1 MDNVSVTVNIPTKS
15 DFTDVTQEAINDCTM
30 ITKFN
35 AMNSSL
41 YCNCH
46 YANCSN
52 YDKTYGKC
60 IPNGGLNASIMMV
73 DAFPSEYETVAGAF
87 TEEKGYL
94 LNEALKGTKYKRS
107 DIYCTNIIKCSNI
120 QETNENMIFHCL
132 EEYFYKELD
141 LVKPKKIIFTYSAY
155 QACLKYKIVP
165 HVGNVNYFTKIHT
178 TIRNLEMDMFIVY
191 DIKTLTL
198 QQRDAFKQGMKM
210 ILQ

>member
-1 MDNVSVTVNIPTKS
+1 MDNPSVTVNILIKS
-15 DFTDVTQEAINDCTM
+15 DFTDITQEAINDCTT
-30 ITKFN
+30 IAKFN
-35 AMNSSL
+35 AMNSAL

-46 YANCSN
+46 YTNCSN
-52 YDKTYGKC
+52 CDKTHGKC
-60 IPNGGLNASIMMV
+60 ISNGGLNASIMMV
-73 DAFPSEYETVAGAF
+73 DAFPSEYEAVAGAF

-94 LNEALKGTKYKRS
+94 LNEVLKGTKYKRS

-141 LVKPKKIIFTYSAY
+141 LVKPKRIILTYSAY

-191 DIKTLTL
+191 DIKALTL

>member
-15 DFTDVTQEAINDCTM
+15 DFTDITQEAINDCTT

-46 YANCSN
+46 YVNCSN
-52 YDKTYGKC
+52 CDKTHGKC

-73 DAFPSEYETVAGAF
+73 DAFPSEYEAVAGAF

-94 LNEALKGTKYKRS
+94 LNETLKGIKYKRS

-141 LVKPKKIIFTYSAY
+141 LVKPKKIILTYSAY